1 GKSGILDVESSERL
15 QVNGMTKI
23 FLIICISVLQFL
35 IVMML
40 FINLRWVPFLAVGYA
55 VSLVFLIF
63 NLVKDRRR
71 MEEEEQRDDDRN
83 Y

>member
-1 GKSGILDVESSERL
+1 
-15 QVNGMTKI
+15 MTKI
-23 FLIICISVLQFL
+23 FLIICISVLQLL
-35 IVMML
+35 ILMML
-40 FINLRWVPFLAVGYA
+40 FINTRWVPLLAVVYA

-71 MEEEEQRDDDRN
+71 MEEEEQSDDDRN